1 MTDIRDRLAQ
11 TIGVQPEQ
19 RRTLVRSM
27 IERHARDRVGYWFQ
41 LALSTGIA
49 TLGLVLGSGGVVIGA
64 MLISPLMG
72 PLVEFGM
79 GLAIG
84 SPILVVRSFLRTL
97 GSVVAVVAGSA
108 VIAWLLPYQDITAEI
123 AARTSPTVLDLFVA
137 TFCALA
143 AAFTTVRTTSD
154 TAAAAA
160 GTAIGISLVP
170 PLCVGGYGI
179 GTGLYD
185 VSGGALLLFTANFSA
200 IVLCAVLSFI
210 LLRFDEIDVHSV
222 EQEVIEAGGSA
233 TLVGRW
239 LHALFGAKYGRLLRI
254 LMPLLVAV
262 AVFVPLRRALA
273 EVSWEVRAR
282 KDITVLL
289 QELPAAKRAI
299 RSTVNIDRHTISIR
313 LVVVGRR
320 EEGEQLQVELKKRVA
335 DLAGVAPAVEVIAIP
350 DAAAVSEAA
359 APLLAHQFQ
368 APAVAPVSRLPEI
381 HAEIAATL
389 SDVWPG
395 GSAGPLL
402 GWKLGLPAG
411 APPVIEVA
419 HLGEPLGA
427 VGEKLLATTLTAK
440 LSATVTVRDIAHSA
454 VVSIAEQG
462 NEIAWLP
469 ILARAIDVVNHVE
482 GLYACVQI
490 AEAPTQDGGRPA
502 PKAPKLIKGK
512 SGEPAVDPLVRVV
525 RDLLS
530 RGSEGRVRA
539 DAGANWSVR
548 LSAEPCPAPQPAV
561 TADKDSAAGSAKQ

>member
-1 MTDIRDRLAQ
+1 MTDLRDRLAQ

-19 RRTLVRSM
+19 RKALVRSM

-84 SPILVVRSFLRTL
+84 SPVLVVRSFLRTL
-97 GSVVAVVAGSA
+97 GSVVACVAGSA
-108 VIAWLLPYQDITAEI
+108 AIAWLLPYQDVTAEI

-179 GTGLYD
+179 GTGLFD

-210 LLRFDEIDVHSV
+210 LLRFDEIDVHAV
-222 EQEVIEAGGSA
+222 EQEVIDAGGSA
-233 TLVGRW
+233 TQAGRW

-254 LMPLLVAV
+254 LMPLMVAV
-262 AVFVPLRRALA
+262 AVFVPLRSALA

-282 KDITVLL
+282 KDIAALL

-299 RSTVNIDRHTISIR
+299 RSTVTVDRHTISIR

-320 EEGEQLQVELKKRVA
+320 EDGEQLQLDLKKRVA
-335 DLAGVAPAVEVIAIP
+335 ELAGVAPAVDVIAVP
-350 DAAAVSEAA
+350 DADAVSKVA
-359 APLLAHQFQ
+359 APLLAKQFE
-368 APAVAPVSRLPEI
+368 APAVAPLSLLPEV
-381 HAEIAATL
+381 HAEIAETL
-389 SDVWPG
+389 REVWPG

-402 GWKLGLPAG
+402 GWKLDLPAG
-411 APPVIEVA
+411 AAPVIELA
-419 HLGEPLGA
+419 HLGEPLGE

-440 LSATVTVRDIAHSA
+440 LAASVTVRDVAHSA
-454 VVSIAEQG
+454 VASVAERG
-462 NEIAWLP
+462 DVASWLP
-469 ILARAIDVVNHVE
+469 VLVRALEAVNHTE
-482 GLYACVQI
+482 GLHACVQI
-490 AEAPTQDGGRPA
+490 AEAPKEDGGKPA
-502 PKAPKLIKGK
+502 PKAKLPKAKNA
-512 SGEPAVDPLVRVV
+512 EPALDPVDAVV

-530 RGSEGRVRA
+530 RGAEGRVRA
-539 DAGANWSVR
+539 DVGASWSVR
-548 LSAEPCPAPQPAV
+548 LSAELCPEPPRAVIVDIDPAGV
-561 TADKDSAAGSAKQ
+561 GTKQ